1 MHRTKYT
8 DMSSKNI
15 SVRDDV
21 YRALKNAKG
30 EDESFSD
37 VIERMMASAE
47 GEHPLY
53 DLVGTLGEEEVERAR
68 KRASEFR
75 ESVDEGL
82 DRQT

>member
-1 MHRTKYT
+1 
-8 DMSSKNI
+8 MSSKNI

-37 VIERMMASAE
+37 VIDRLLASSE

-53 DLVGTLGEEEVERAR
+53 GLVDTLDEDEVEQVRDGSA
-68 KRASEFR
+68 AFR
-75 ESVDEGL
+75 ESVNEGFNPEP
-82 DRQT
+82 

>member
-1 MHRTKYT
+1 
-8 DMSSKNI
+8 MSSKNI

-37 VIERMMASAE
+37 VIERLLASDE

-53 DLVGTLGEEEVERAR
+53 DLVGTLDEGEAERVR
-68 KRASEFR
+68 DRSDEFR
-75 ESVDEGL
+75 ESVDGGL
-82 DRQT
+82 ERQS